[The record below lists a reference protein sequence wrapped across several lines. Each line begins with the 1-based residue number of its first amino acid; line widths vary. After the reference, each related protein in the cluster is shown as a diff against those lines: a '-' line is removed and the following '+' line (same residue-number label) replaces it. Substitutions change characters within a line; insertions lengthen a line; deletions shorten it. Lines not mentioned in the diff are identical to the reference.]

1 MSMDYYTI
9 ANTDLN
15 VSKICFGT
23 MTFGGQTSDAESIA
37 LIEAALADGINF
49 FDTADFY
56 NQGRSE
62 VLLGKA
68 IAGKRDQ
75 VVIASKVYYAV
86 DENDDVGLSPARM
99 RSHLAASLRR
109 LGTDYLDI
117 YYLHQPDEHTPLE
130 ETLAALDQFK
140 KEGKIRHYG
149 VSNYAAWQ
157 IAEMMCIADRMG
169 VDRPVVTQNVYN
181 AITRGIEAELVPY
194 CASVQ
199 LPILAYNPLAG
210 GLLTGKYN
218 ADEEGTRGRL
228 TQDEMYNKRYLRRHN
243 LNAVAELAD
252 VTLQMG
258 RSLVEICL
266 LWVCQH
272 SAIQSI
278 ILGVS
283 NMKQYKE
290 NMSILASDPLSKSE
304 MNLIQAIGD
313 AHFNRGFDYFRYGDT
328 AMRVTI

>member
-1 MSMDYYTI
+1 MDRYTLT
-9 ANTDLN
+9 NTDLN
-15 VSKICFGT
+15 VSRICFGT

-37 LIEAALADGINF
+37 LIEAAFADGINF

-56 NQGRSE
+56 NRGRSE
-62 VLLGKA
+62 VLLGQA
-68 IAGKRDQ
+68 ISGKRDQ

-86 DENDDVGLSPARM
+86 DENDDVGLSAARM
-99 RSHLAASLRR
+99 RTHLEASLTR

-117 YYLHQPDEHTPLE
+117 YYLHQPDENTPLE
-130 ETLAALDQFK
+130 ETLVALDQFK

-157 IAEMMCIADRMG
+157 IAEMMCVADRLG

-194 CASVQ
+194 CISAK
-199 LPILAYNPLAG
+199 LPVLAYNPLAG

-218 ADEEGTRGRL
+218 ENEVETRGRL
-228 TQDEMYNKRYLRRHN
+228 TQDDLYNKRYMSRLNLR
-243 LNAVAELAD
+243 AATELAD
-252 VTLQMG
+252 VTKQMG

-272 SAIQSI
+272 PAIQSL

-283 NMKQYKE
+283 NMKQYQE
-290 NMSILASDPLSKSE
+290 NIAVLASEPLNSSE
-304 MNLIQAIGD
+304 MNQIQAIGD

-328 AMRVTI
+328 LMRVTI